1 MRNIMKSKIII
12 INCLAALVS
21 LSSGIYAQDIKTAS
35 DTIPVQSLRDKEV
48 NMTFNSISSR
58 KSTGSVIT
66 IDVQELLKTDQSM
79 SISEILNGKVPGL
92 IGAYSTWGTGDAIL
106 LVDGIRQNSFYLN
119 SVNPFE
125 VETIVIMKD
134 ALSKAM
140 YGAQGDQGVIL
151 INTMRGKAGNQQ
163 IRISGHYG
171 TATPR
176 ALPKYL
182 NAADYMDK
190 YNEAQLNDG
199 IDPAS
204 LRYSQETIDRTR
216 SGMNPVRYPD
226 NDFYSDLYLKD
237 QTSGANVFAD
247 VSGGNERTQYYLNTG
262 WSRSNGWL
270 NTPQG
275 DATNNLDYRG
285 NLSFTINDFM
295 KMRINSAAKVSF
307 NKQPNTNSIW
317 ATASTELPNNY
328 PVLWDPALIPD
339 AEFRDFLVSKAK
351 LADGLLLGG
360 NSTFLDN
367 VYGGFTQRGK
377 KTFNQRSAQFGGT
390 IDIDLRFITEGL
402 SASLFGG
409 MNFYNTLYAN
419 QNSTFAVY
427 QPVFDNI
434 SGLIDTVYVFGTDK
448 SANQYITNNGN
459 SDFARQVSYYATLNY
474 GRTFGNHEI
483 SATALFYNDILTLP
497 DMLQDNILLH
507 SGISAS
513 YSYLN
518 KYLAEFSLIGIGSSK
533 LKEGSRMEIAPA
545 FGLGWVLS
553 DEDFIS
559 NRSLINFL
567 KIRASAGISKN
578 DNWSSYNL
586 YRSTFT
592 RGSSFV
598 YENGASSNQETIYA
612 SIPNDIMLQKRRDIT
627 IGVDATLF
635 RNALNAELEYFN
647 STSLGNITLMSSTYP
662 QILGFENLVYKN
674 YNSDRTQGIS
684 MGMNYNFNVAEDFSI
699 TAGGNFIYISP
710 IITKLEEPFYE
721 GADAA
726 LIRTGTASD
735 AMWGLKTDGLYSEAD
750 FNPDETLVP
759 GLPVPSFG
767 VVKPGDIKYLDQNG
781 DDKIDDNDLR
791 IIGHGLRTQY
801 SLYLNVE
808 YKNLALYI
816 LGVGQT
822 GDSNYRSGNYF
833 RVFGDVKYSEMVNQA
848 YGPDNK
854 DVNALHP
861 RLSATSSSNNNRN
874 SDYWLY
880 KNNSFVVPTIQLT
893 YQFSGSGK
901 VSFLKD
907 SRVYARANNALVLGS
922 NKQYSELI
930 IGGVPRTRSITVGLI
945 ASF

>member
-1 MRNIMKSKIII
+1 MKSKIII
-12 INCLAALVS
+12 INCLAVLVS
-21 LSSGIYAQDIKTAS
+21 LSSGINAQDIKTVS
-35 DTIPVQSLRDKEV
+35 DTAIVQSQRDKEV
-48 NMTFNSISSR
+48 SLTFNSFSTR
-58 KSTGSVIT
+58 KATGSVIT

-79 SISEILNGKVPGL
+79 SISDILNGKVTGL
-92 IGAYSTWGTGDAIL
+92 IGAYNTWGTGDAIL

-119 SVNPFE
+119 RINPFE

-140 YGAQGDQGVIL
+140 YGAKGDQGVIL
-151 INTMRGKAGNQQ
+151 INTMRGKAGDQQ
-163 IRISGHYG
+163 IRISGNYG
-171 TATPR
+171 ISTPQ

-182 NAADYMDK
+182 NAADYMVK

-204 LRYSQETIDRTR
+204 LRYSQETIDGTR

-237 QTSGANVFAD
+237 HTSGANVFAD

-262 WSRSNGWL
+262 WSRTNGWL

-317 ATASTELPNNY
+317 ATASAELPNNY
-328 PVLWDPALIPD
+328 PVLWDPGLIPD
-339 AEFRDFLVSKAK
+339 TEFRDFILSKAK

-367 VYGGFTQRGK
+367 VYGGFTHRGK
-377 KTFNQRSAQFGGT
+377 KTYTQRSAQFGGT
-390 IDIDLRFITEGL
+390 IDVDLRFITEGL

-409 MNFYNTLYAN
+409 MNFYNTLFAN

-434 SGLIDTVYVFGTDK
+434 SGLIDTVYVFGNDK
-448 SANQYITNNGN
+448 SANQYITNNDN
-459 SDFARQVSYYATLNY
+459 SDFSRQISYYGALNY
-474 GRTFGNHEI
+474 DRTFGNHAI

-497 DMLQDNILLH
+497 DVLQNDVLLH
-507 SGISAS
+507 TGFSAG

-518 KYLAEFSLIGIGSSK
+518 KYLAEVSLVGIGTRK
-533 LKEGSRMEIAPA
+533 LKEGSRMEMAPS

-559 NRSLINFL
+559 NKSFINFL
-567 KIRASAGISKN
+567 KLRASAGISKN

-592 RGSSFV
+592 RGGSFV
-598 YENGASSNQETIYA
+598 YENGVSSNQETIYA
-612 SIPNDIMLQKRRDIT
+612 SIPNDIMLQKRRDIA
-627 IGVDATLF
+627 IGADATLF
-635 RNALNAELEYFN
+635 RNALKAELEYFN
-647 STSLGNITLMSSTYP
+647 SASIDNVTLMSSTYP
-662 QILGFENLVYKN
+662 QILGFETLVYKN
-674 YNSDRTQGIS
+674 YNSDRTQGFS
-684 MGMNYNFNVAEDFSI
+684 MGMSYNFTVAKDFSL
-699 TAGGNFIYISP
+699 TAGGNFVYISP
-710 IITKLEEPFYE
+710 IITRLEEPFYE

-726 LIRTGTASD
+726 LIRTGTATD
-735 AMWGLKTDGLYSEAD
+735 AMWGLKSDGLYSETD
-750 FNPDETLVP
+750 FNPDGTLIS

-791 IIGHGLRTQY
+791 IIGNGLRAQY
-801 SLYLNVE
+801 SLYLNIGF
-808 YKNLALYI
+808 KNLDLYI
-816 LGVGQT
+816 LGIGQT

-880 KNNSFVVPTIQLT
+880 KNNSFVIPTIQLT

-907 SRVYARANNALVLGS
+907 SRIYARANDAVVLGS

-930 IGGVPRTRSITVGLI
+930 IGGVPRTKSISVGLI